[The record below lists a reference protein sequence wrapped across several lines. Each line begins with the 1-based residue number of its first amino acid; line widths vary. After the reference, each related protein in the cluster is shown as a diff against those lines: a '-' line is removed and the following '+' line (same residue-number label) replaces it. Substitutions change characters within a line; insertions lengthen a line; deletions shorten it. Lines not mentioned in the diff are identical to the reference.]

1 MYRTKLYVL
10 VTVAGLTLAGLLS
23 VGAGFLRTGGD
34 VAERAVAVTAALEL
48 AATEWIAAA
57 QGTLELVA
65 VETAQGTLELVAA
78 EKTAPPEEVDVETA
92 PPIAPREEV
101 DVEPVAAPD
110 KSSAAPDDTTLYLTV
125 PKMGLRDS
133 PVPNTNDPAALEHGA
148 IKLPQAGFPW
158 QKGANTYIAGHL
170 LGYQGTG
177 SYMLFAELPNMA
189 VGDKIVL
196 EDADGVAYNY
206 RVSELMIVTPY
217 GGAKVMKPVAGRDMV
232 TLQTCLNPPTYDK
245 RLVVR
250 ADKV

>member
-1 MYRTKLYVL
+1 MYRTKFCVL
-10 VTVAGLTLAGLLS
+10 VTVAVLTSVGILS
-23 VGAGFLRTGGD
+23 VGEGSLRTSGD
-34 VAERAVAVTAALEL
+34 VAERAVALTTALEL

-65 VETAQGTLELVAA
+65 VEMGS
-78 EKTAPPEEVDVETA
+78 PEEVDVETA
-92 PPIAPREEV
+92 PSEEVDVETAPREEV

-196 EDADGVAYNY
+196 EDADGVAYHY

-217 GGAKVMKPVAGRDMV
+217 DGAKVMKPVAGRDMV